1 MRFRSLTPLFIG
13 LLVVWAKEDESM
25 ETNDEEEVDETDDN
39 QFVQLYKKFKPALA
53 LSNSVSLEEWT
64 KALPNENEKNEMMQV
79 HWSSDHKYNHLIA
92 TLYPMKN
99 FSGVDL
105 AMFKR
110 MFPNLSKTVNLTV
123 IDNLYCVIHEPF
135 EETPNYKFPRFFG
148 FAVITAEAAVRTR
161 LHHSASHYQTDGP
174 VCLQASAL
182 YGSTGSKSLVI
193 AGASRYAV
201 KGFAFLFEL
210 IHQLRCSKHLSACQ
224 SKESIADASH
234 NTDLMFHII
243 NVALLQAARNST
255 RNESGGLKDSFIQ
268 WHGMA
273 ETSCANSTAFIS
285 VGVRGNHSIYNNENT
300 LANKLK
306 SAVNS
311 IAGSD
316 FAQTPRTD
324 TKCTLRAT
332 TNVFGRLINDV
343 PLGDECEKTADSN
356 DINGNFLHI
365 EQKQVSR
372 RNLTLWE
379 NAFDVISSAEK
390 PKNGGNDKSV
400 GSHLTSAFVYTFLT
414 VVGLLAII

>member
-1 MRFRSLTPLFIG
+1 MRFRSLIPLIIG
-13 LLVVWAKEDESM
+13 LLVWAKEDKSM
-25 ETNDEEEVDETDDN
+25 ESNDDEEVDETDDN

-53 LSNSVSLEEWT
+53 LSNSITLDEWT
-64 KALPNENEKNEMMQV
+64 KALPEENEKNEMMQ
-79 HWSSDHKYNHLIA
+79 LIA

-99 FSGVDL
+99 FSGVDM

-123 IDNLYCVIHEPF
+123 IDNLYCVIHEPL

-161 LHHSASHYQTDGP
+161 LHHSAAHYQTDGP

-182 YGSTGSKSLVI
+182 YGATGSKSLVI

-201 KGFAFLFEL
+201 KG
-210 IHQLRCSKHLSACQ
+210 KHLSACQ

-243 NVALLQAARNST
+243 NVALLQAAQNLT
-255 RNESGGLKDSFIQ
+255 RNKSEGLKDSFIQ

-285 VGVRGNHSIYNNENT
+285 VGVRGNHSIYNNENM

-311 IAGSD
+311 IVGAD
-316 FAQTPRTD
+316 FARTPRTD

-332 TNVFGRLINDV
+332 TNVFGRLINGV
-343 PLGDECEKTADSN
+343 PLGEECEKNADPN
-356 DINGNFLHI
+356 DINGNFVHI
-365 EQKQVSR
+365 EQKQISR
-372 RNLTLWE
+372 RNLSLWE

-390 PKNGGNDKSV
+390 SNNSGNGKSV
-400 GSHLTSAFVYTFLT
+400 ESHLTSVFVYTVLT
-414 VVGLLAII
+414 VVGLFAMV